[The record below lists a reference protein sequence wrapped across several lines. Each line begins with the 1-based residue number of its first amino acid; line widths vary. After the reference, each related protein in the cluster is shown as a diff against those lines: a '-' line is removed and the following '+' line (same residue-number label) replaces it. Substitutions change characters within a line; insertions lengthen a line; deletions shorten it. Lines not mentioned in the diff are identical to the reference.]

1 MKVKFLIELKDLFL
15 SGEAT
20 NLAAGLAKLEIHP
33 YVPSFFFTHFLV
45 LTLGKPFDLNFEGFS
60 NSFLF
65 SSTFDD
71 ISVVV
76 LSKFFTVQL
85 LTNNEFSTDRAG
97 LASGEITKP
106 DIFSDL
112 AVHLADGGKA
122 GEVDTDGGGAVSVHL
137 YPLSAAVAMEAARA
151 VSAAGG
157 TARVAVAGAAEASGA
172 AGVAEVLEEVSLLG
186 STRLLAPLS
195 PINDGLCFLGGV

>member
-45 LTLGKPFDLNFEGFS
+45 LTLGKPLDLNFEGFS

-76 LSKFFTVQL
+76 LSKFFPVQL

-122 GEVDTDGGGAVSVHL
+122 VEVDTDGGGAVSVHL
-137 YPLSAAVAMEAARA
+137 YPLSAAVAMEAARD
-151 VSAAGG
+151 AGG
-157 TARVAVAGAAEASGA
+157 TARVAVAGAAEAIGA
-172 AGVAEVLEEVSLLG
+172 AGVAEV
-186 STRLLAPLS
+186 P
-195 PINDGLCFLGGV
+195 